1 MNALPLHPAVVHLPL
16 ALAMLMPLVAAGV
29 TWAWFT
35 GRLTA
40 GAWIGVVALQALL
53 LGSSLVA
60 INTGQ
65 HDEERVESVVAESA
79 IESHEEAAEQFAW
92 ASGVTLLMAALVLAF
107 RKHGAARVFAG
118 VSMVA
123 MLAVAGLALRVGHAG
138 GQLVYV
144 QGAASAYAQAN
155 TGAGGARA
163 PQGVVD
169 RDDDE
174 GRERPRR

>member
-35 GRLTA
+35 GRRAA
-40 GAWIGVVALQALL
+40 GAWVAVVALQALL

-60 INTGQ
+60 INTGEQ
-65 HDEERVESVVAESA
+65 EEERVERVVTESA
-79 IESHEEAAEQFAW
+79 IESHAEAAEQFAW
-92 ASGVTLLMAALVLAF
+92 ASGASLLLAGIVFGFRKRSVARVLAPVSV
-107 RKHGAARVFAG
+107 AAA
-118 VSMVA
+118 
-123 MLAVAGLALRVGHAG
+123 LAVAGLALRVGHAG

-155 TGAGGARA
+155 TGAGNVAG
-163 PQGVVD
+163 PKSGVD
-169 RDDDE
+169 DDDE
-174 GRERPRR
+174 ERERPRR